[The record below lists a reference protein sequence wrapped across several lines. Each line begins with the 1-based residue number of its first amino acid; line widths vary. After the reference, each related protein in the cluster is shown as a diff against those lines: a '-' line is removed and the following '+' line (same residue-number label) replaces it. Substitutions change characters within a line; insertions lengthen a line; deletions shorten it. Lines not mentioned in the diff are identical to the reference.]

1 MTVRHS
7 LLAILAIEPCHG
19 YQLKQEFE
27 LRTGGS
33 WPISVSQVY
42 STLDRLLRDGLVAKP
57 AGDDAEQARFEIT
70 AAGRDEV
77 SSWLETPV
85 IEAAGSARNELAS
98 KLALAMT
105 LPSVDVHQ
113 IIQGQRRAVIQN
125 LQELN
130 RLKRA
135 SRASLEHSELSW
147 QLVVD
152 SLTVSGE
159 AQVRWLDHT
168 EARLTRLQAD
178 HVDTS
183 FGLSR
188 DRPKRGRP
196 RNDASAGVHKEQSE
210 TQR

>member
-1 MTVRHS
+1 MSVKHS

-42 STLDRLLRDGLVAKP
+42 STLDRLLRDGFVVKLSTDEVN
-57 AGDDAEQARFEIT
+57 QARFEIS

-77 SSWLETPV
+77 NSWLATPFV
-85 IEAAGSARNELAS
+85 EAAGSGRNELAS

-105 LPSVDVHQ
+105 LPSVDVYQ
-113 IIQGQRRAVIQN
+113 IIQAQRGAAIQN

-135 SRASLEHSELSW
+135 SLTSPEHSELSW
-147 QLVVD
+147 QLRFVD
-152 SLTVSGE
+152 L
-159 AQVRWLDHT
+159 
-168 EARLTRLQAD
+168 
-178 HVDTS
+178 
-183 FGLSR
+183 
-188 DRPKRGRP
+188 RG
-196 RNDASAGVHKEQSE
+196 
-210 TQR
+210 